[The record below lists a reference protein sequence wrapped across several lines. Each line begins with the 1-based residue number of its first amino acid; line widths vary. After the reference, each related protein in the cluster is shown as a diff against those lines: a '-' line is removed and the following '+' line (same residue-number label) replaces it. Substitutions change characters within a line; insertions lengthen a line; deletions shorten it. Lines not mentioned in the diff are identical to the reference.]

1 MKNAL
6 LLCLLLATPGM
17 AQNNRYKL
25 TEKDTV
31 LTCALTSRSILPGP
45 FSDVRSA
52 DFDNLVAAV
61 FNASPFPSYPY
72 TILRTKDPHP
82 IRLGCHTYDELE
94 FHTFVLYNLDSA
106 MDFNLKAKS
115 KYGLMSILAHE
126 VGHHAFHHFL
136 QWPDKNIPM
145 QELQADYFAG
155 WLLAKL
161 NVPQS
166 DITKGLVVVAE
177 EKAKEDYPSLKERSA
192 ATRLGYTVANSGS
205 TGPLAT
211 LETGGTLSAEWLT
224 KWCRTTEA
232 SASSVSL
239 AEIIFTGVVLE
250 LDTFGQL
257 IYSVNNK
264 RYVIGRAMP
273 SKDPR
278 FAYLLFDNQFNYWW
292 IEKDGT
298 IKDEKAE
305 IKVASVNLSILT
317 KE

>member
-6 LLCLLLATPGM
+6 LLCLLFASPCM

-31 LTCALTSRSILPGP
+31 ITCTLTNRSVLTGP
-45 FSDVRSA
+45 FVDVRSA

-61 FNASPFPSYPY
+61 FKASPFPSYPY
-72 TILRTKDPHP
+72 TILRTTDPHP

-94 FHTFVLYNLDSA
+94 YHTFLLYNLDSA

-115 KYGLMSILAHE
+115 RYGLMSILAHE

-136 QWPDKNIPM
+136 QWPDKNIKT

-161 NVPQS
+161 NVPLS
-166 DITKGLVVVAE
+166 DLTKGLEVVAE
-177 EKAKEDYPSLKERSA
+177 NRASENYPSVNERKT
-192 ATRLGYTVANSGS
+192 ATLLGYTLFTNENI
-205 TGPLAT
+205 GPLAT
-211 LETGGTLSAEWLT
+211 LETGGTLSTEWLT
-224 KWCRTTEA
+224 KWCRTADTPAHGAPLTET
-232 SASSVSL
+232 
-239 AEIIFTGVVLE
+239 IFTGLTLE
-250 LDTFGQL
+250 LDSFGQL
-257 IYSVNNK
+257 LYSSGGKHYIV
-264 RYVIGRAMP
+264 GRAMP

-278 FAYLLFDNQFNYWW
+278 YAYLLFDNQFNYWW

-298 IKDEKAE
+298 IKDEKTE
-305 IKVASVNLSILT
+305 KKVGTVNLSVLSRG
-317 KE
+317 